1 MEIILKQDVENLGH
15 RDDIVNVKPG
25 YGRNYLIPQ
34 GYAILATETA
44 KKIHAE
50 NMKQRAH
57 KEAKLREEA
66 EALAAKMEGL
76 ELTIA
81 TKTSSTGK
89 IFGSIN
95 TIMLAE
101 ALAAKGFENDRK
113 NILMK
118 DKSIKEVGK
127 YNAAVRLYK
136 NIKAN
141 FHSTLSPKQNKF
153 FHKIMKG
160 Q

>member
-15 RDDIVNVKPG
+15 RDEIVNVKPG

-101 ALAAKGFENDRK
+101 ALAAKGFEIDRK

-118 DKSIKEVGK
+118 DKAIKEVGK
-127 YNAAVRLYK
+127 YNASVRLYK

-141 FHSTLSPKQNKF
+141 FSFNVITEEAE
-153 FHKIMKG
+153 
-160 Q
+160 

>member
-15 RDDIVNVKPG
+15 RDEIVNVKPG

-101 ALAAKGFENDRK
+101 ALATKGFEIDRK

-118 DKSIKEVGK
+118 DKAIKEVGK
-127 YNAAVRLYK
+127 YNASVRLYK

-141 FHSTLSPKQNKF
+141 FSFNVITEETAE
-153 FHKIMKG
+153 
-160 Q
+160 

>member
-15 RDDIVNVKPG
+15 RDEIVNVKPG

-101 ALAAKGFENDRK
+101 ALAAKGFEIDRK

-127 YNAAVRLYK
+127 YNASVRLYK

-141 FHSTLSPKQNKF
+141 FSFNVITEAE
-153 FHKIMKG
+153 
-160 Q
+160 